1 MMTKTVGKL
10 LDIGCKR
17 LANVSDTPK
26 LDSSLL
32 VAKVLAKSREWLI
45 AHAGESVGHEE
56 EAEVQALFSRR
67 ASGEPI
73 AYIRGY
79 QPFWKHNFVVTRD
92 TLIPR
97 PDTELL
103 VEIILSRFSEHSIKV
118 ADLGTGSGAL
128 AVSLGFERPEWK
140 ILGID
145 ISEGALAV
153 AKQNAG
159 ELRNVHFSLG
169 SWFTN
174 VKESFDLII
183 SNPPYVRSGDRH
195 LVELKFEP
203 TLALNAGEDGLECYK
218 QIIKHCNKHMTPG
231 GHILLEHGYEQQGKL
246 KKLLLNAGLTNV
258 EGFKDLHG
266 HPRAVLARSPL

>member
-1 MMTKTVGKL
+1 MTKTVGKL
-10 LDIGCKR
+10 LDIGCKL

-32 VAKVLAKSREWLI
+32 IAEVLAKSREWLV
-45 AHAGESVGHEE
+45 AHTDESVGAEE
-56 EAEVQALFSRR
+56 EAEVHSLFSRR
-67 ASGEPI
+67 QNGEPI

-79 QPFWKHNFVVTRD
+79 QPFWKPDFVVTRD

-97 PDTELL
+97 PDTELI
-103 VEIILSRFSEHSIKV
+103 VEIILSRFSEDSIKV

-128 AVSLGFERPEWK
+128 AVSLGAERSKWK

-145 ISEGALAV
+145 ISESALSV

-159 ELRNVHFSLG
+159 ELENVRFSLG
-169 SWFTN
+169 SWFSN

-195 LVELKFEP
+195 LTALKFEP
-203 TLALNAGEDGLECYK
+203 TLALAAGEDGLECYR
-218 QIIKHCNKHMTPG
+218 QIIKGCNEHIIPG
-231 GHILLEHGYEQQGKL
+231 GYILFEHGYEQQRAL
-246 KKLLLNAGLTNV
+246 EKLLLNAGFIGV

-266 HPRAVLARSPL
+266 QPRAVIARRPL